1 MLVGIFKNYVILVV
15 ISIMLLKGAKL
26 YQDHFLADLCPFYTM
41 PRNAFFF
48 YVALYVCYEMYISS
62 NKVNIYITDTR
73 FYMIDLKF
81 EYLQVFCAVLS
92 NASLHAWQDIFKIGY
107 VAWRLIHVY

>member
-1 MLVGIFKNYVILVV
+1 M
-15 ISIMLLKGAKL
+15 
-26 YQDHFLADLCPFYTM
+26 
-41 PRNAFFF
+41 
-48 YVALYVCYEMYISS
+48 
-62 NKVNIYITDTR
+62 YITDTR

>member
-41 PRNAFFF
+41 PRNAFFST
-48 YVALYVCYEMYISS
+48 LHCMYAMRCISAAI
-62 NKVNIYITDTR
+62 K
-73 FYMIDLKF
+73 
-81 EYLQVFCAVLS
+81 
-92 NASLHAWQDIFKIGY
+92 
-107 VAWRLIHVY
+107 